1 MHLRIF
7 FMELASKIIHSIRWW
22 LYRLKGY
29 KNIQRGVILERN
41 LLLDRVNPRGIYIGE
56 KSLIA
61 NGVVILSHE
70 HIKRDINN
78 PKIPLMLNTYI
89 GERCFIGINSIILPG
104 VRIGNDCVVG
114 AGSVVTKDIP
124 SGCIV
129 VGNPARIIKTN
140 IKMND
145 KAILEG
151 N

>member
-1 MHLRIF
+1 
-7 FMELASKIIHSIRWW
+7 MELASKIIHSIRWW